1 MQVLEYER
9 SFLASRIFMNR
20 YNGNLIIS
28 GAFGIFKKETV
39 LLAGGYDDSTMGEDM
54 ELVVK
59 LHVFCRSN
67 HIDYS
72 IQYAPDAIC
81 WSQVPRNLKDLI
93 KQRRRWHIGLFESLT
108 KYKNAVG
115 KKEYGLL
122 GAVSFLYFW
131 IYELLSP
138 YIEVFGILTIILS
151 YVVNL
156 VNEPFM
162 ILFFLVYA
170 AFGCILTL
178 ISFFSRL
185 YMRKMRISWKD
196 VLKAILL
203 SGFELIGLRFILMI
217 VRMNALIGYRKYK
230 DTWGTL
236 ERKKLNRE

>member
-1 MQVLEYER
+1 
-9 SFLASRIFMNR
+9 
-20 YNGNLIIS
+20 
-28 GAFGIFKKETV
+28 
-39 LLAGGYDDSTMGEDM
+39 M

-115 KKEYGLL
+115 KKEYG
-122 GAVSFLYFW
+122 
-131 IYELLSP
+131 LLSP